1 MSDLHFWASTRYNF
15 DSIKKLIRDN
25 PHIGKTKVK
34 RVIIHRRKPINTGL
48 FFNIHQTHL
57 VRKNTQK
64 IHMIILDDLDFTLG
78 CSETLTLKIFK
89 NIIASAEIH
98 KKVFIVCTDFAS
110 RIEFSNDD
118 DAINRIGE
126 FKHQMD
132 KLADD
137 QFEFF
142 CYFDHEDH
150 LDCSAYLDS
159 SPLSEEDNKLAIN
172 IMVDDIEEVFE
183 EEQFS

>member
-1 MSDLHFWASTRYNF
+1 
-15 DSIKKLIRDN
+15 
-25 PHIGKTKVK
+25 
-34 RVIIHRRKPINTGL
+34 
-48 FFNIHQTHL
+48 
-57 VRKNTQK
+57 
-64 IHMIILDDLDFTLG
+64 
-78 CSETLTLKIFK
+78 
-89 NIIASAEIH
+89 
-98 KKVFIVCTDFAS
+98 
-110 RIEFSNDD
+110 
-118 DAINRIGE
+118 
-126 FKHQMD
+126 MD